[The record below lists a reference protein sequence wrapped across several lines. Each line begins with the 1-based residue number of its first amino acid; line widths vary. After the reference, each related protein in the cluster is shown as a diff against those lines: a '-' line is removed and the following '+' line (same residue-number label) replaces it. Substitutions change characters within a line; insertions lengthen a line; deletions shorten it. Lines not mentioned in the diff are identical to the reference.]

1 MFSMGAMV
9 TIASSSRQTGDTSME
24 TPLPVTIRF
33 SPSSFP
39 DTMLLVVV
47 GKTLVVAGGVV
58 VGGGV
63 VVLVAGRLV
72 VGVVVAGLVVVGCVE
87 EVAGVVVGSSPPPQ
101 DGRSVAA
108 STSRTTMEINLVALV
123 DSVLEITRKSLL
135 NLDELF
141 LLPELFDCCY

>member
-1 MFSMGAMV
+1 
-9 TIASSSRQTGDTSME
+9 ME
-24 TPLPVTIRF
+24 TPCRNYQF

-39 DTMLLVVV
+39 DTMFAEVV
-47 GKTLVVAGGVV
+47 GKTLVVRSVV
-58 VGGGV
+58 VESWCGV
-63 VVLVAGRLV
+63 FGCRRLV
-72 VGVVVAGLVVVGCVE
+72 LGVVVAVCYGGWVE